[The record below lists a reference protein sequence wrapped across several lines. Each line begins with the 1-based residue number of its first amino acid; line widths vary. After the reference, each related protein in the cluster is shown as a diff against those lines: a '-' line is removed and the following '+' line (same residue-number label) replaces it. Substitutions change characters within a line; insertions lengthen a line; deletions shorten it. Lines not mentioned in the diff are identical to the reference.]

1 MPPNAP
7 HFNTLPKYE
16 PRSMFKRKKSNAAR
30 SPPGRVCGGSGG
42 GSVARTRHS
51 TAPGGPGA
59 GSNLEGAAQAR
70 SSTPQLGWQGILLC
84 HRPRAGLFAC
94 RLAGPGA
101 GPLPRRPA
109 VDKAGVAAGACGSR
123 SGPGHGPD
131 HGPSSRAGPWS
142 RTLVTVRGLGVQSW
156 EEAGRGGRSRCKTVT
171 RLSHSETPIYP
182 P

>member
-1 MPPNAP
+1 
-7 HFNTLPKYE
+7 
-16 PRSMFKRKKSNAAR
+16 MFKRKKSNAAR

-101 GPLPRRPA
+101 GP
-109 VDKAGVAAGACGSR
+109 AC
-123 SGPGHGPD
+123 
-131 HGPSSRAGPWS
+131 PS
-142 RTLVTVRGLGVQSW
+142 
-156 EEAGRGGRSRCKTVT
+156 AGRGSGDGVGPSA
-171 RLSHSETPIYP
+171 SASEPWTG
-182 P
+182 